1 MINTAVDMSNLVKVP
16 NYIEQL
22 QALHPAQRETNQVIN
37 NNMNIENITLPN
49 VQDYKTFKNDMFRDM
64 QRSSHCKGFIKD
76 VVGGAM
82 KGHMEPVFR
91 PYL

>member
-1 MINTAVDMSNLVKVP
+1 
-16 NYIEQL
+16 
-22 QALHPAQRETNQVIN
+22 
-37 NNMNIENITLPN
+37 MNIENITLPN